1 MYYDVIVLSG
11 GFDPMHVGH
20 LRMIQESAKMAEIV
34 IAGVNSDEWLMRKK
48 GYVFMPHEERVEMV
62 QGTRGVSKAM
72 AFDDDDNSACDLLR
86 RVRALWPN
94 FKVAFANGTFVRPN
108 PFTRAF
114 IVVALIKDVNRT
126 IPAVIKRN
134 WSLISWGILVVSAT
148 IRAIAKPITPLSPP
162 HHNTIESFTE
172 TP

>member
-1 MYYDVIVLSG
+1 
-11 GFDPMHVGH
+11 MHVGH

-94 FKVAFANGTFVRPN
+94 FKVAFANGGDRTSDNIPEI
-108 PFTRAF
+108 P
-114 IVVALIKDVNRT
+114 VAEELDVHLI
-126 IPAVIKRN
+126 
-134 WSLISWGILVVSAT
+134 WGVGGGKVQSSSDLVSAQPRLASLKDQEKQST
-148 IRAIAKPITPLSPP
+148 
-162 HHNTIESFTE
+162 
-172 TP
+172 

>member
-11 GFDPMHVGH
+11 GFDPMHIGH

-94 FKVAFANGTFVRPN
+94 FKVAFANGGDRTADNIPEVP
-108 PFTRAF
+108 
-114 IVVALIKDVNRT
+114 VADELDVHLI
-126 IPAVIKRN
+126 
-134 WSLISWGILVVSAT
+134 WGVGGGKVQSSSDLVSAQP
-148 IRAIAKPITPLSPP
+148 RLASLKDQEKQSK
-162 HHNTIESFTE
+162 
-172 TP
+172 

>member
-1 MYYDVIVLSG
+1 MYYDVVVLSG

-94 FKVAFANGTFVRPN
+94 FKVAFANGGDRTSDNIPEI
-108 PFTRAF
+108 P
-114 IVVALIKDVNRT
+114 VAEELDVHLIWGVGGGKIQSSSDLVNAQPRL
-126 IPAVIKRN
+126 A
-134 WSLISWGILVVSAT
+134 SLGNQEKQST
-148 IRAIAKPITPLSPP
+148 
-162 HHNTIESFTE
+162 
-172 TP
+172 

>member
-94 FKVAFANGTFVRPN
+94 FKVAFANGGDRTSDNIPEI
-108 PFTRAF
+108 P
-114 IVVALIKDVNRT
+114 VAEELDVHLI
-126 IPAVIKRN
+126 
-134 WSLISWGILVVSAT
+134 WGVGGGKVQSSSDLVSAQP
-148 IRAIAKPITPLSPP
+148 RLASLKDQEKQSK
-162 HHNTIESFTE
+162 
-172 TP
+172 

>member
-94 FKVAFANGTFVRPN
+94 FKVAFANGGDRTSDNIPEI
-108 PFTRAF
+108 P
-114 IVVALIKDVNRT
+114 VAEELDVHLIWGVGGGKVQSSSDLVNAQPRLASLKDQEKQT
-126 IPAVIKRN
+126 
-134 WSLISWGILVVSAT
+134 T
-148 IRAIAKPITPLSPP
+148 
-162 HHNTIESFTE
+162 
-172 TP
+172 

>member
-1 MYYDVIVLSG
+1 MVRENRPIYMTSG

-34 IAGVNSDEWLMRKK
+34 IAGVNSDEWLMMKK
-48 GYVFMPHEERVEMV
+48 GYVFMPHKERVEMV

-94 FKVAFANGTFVRPN
+94 FKVAFANGGDRTSDNIPEI
-108 PFTRAF
+108 P
-114 IVVALIKDVNRT
+114 VAEELDVHLI
-126 IPAVIKRN
+126 
-134 WSLISWGILVVSAT
+134 WGVGGGKIQSSSDLVSAQPRLASLGNQEKQT
-148 IRAIAKPITPLSPP
+148 T
-162 HHNTIESFTE
+162 
-172 TP
+172 

>member
-1 MYYDVIVLSG
+1 
-11 GFDPMHVGH
+11 
-20 LRMIQESAKMAEIV
+20 MAEIV

-94 FKVAFANGTFVRPN
+94 FKVAFANGGDRTSDNIPEI
-108 PFTRAF
+108 P
-114 IVVALIKDVNRT
+114 VAEELDVHLI
-126 IPAVIKRN
+126 
-134 WSLISWGILVVSAT
+134 WGVGGGKIQSSSDLVSAQPRLASLGNQQKQT
-148 IRAIAKPITPLSPP
+148 T
-162 HHNTIESFTE
+162 
-172 TP
+172 

>member
-94 FKVAFANGTFVRPN
+94 FKVAFANGGDRTSDNIPEI
-108 PFTRAF
+108 P
-114 IVVALIKDVNRT
+114 VADELGVHLI
-126 IPAVIKRN
+126 
-134 WSLISWGILVVSAT
+134 WGVGGGKVQSSSDLVSAQPRLASLKDQEKQST
-148 IRAIAKPITPLSPP
+148 
-162 HHNTIESFTE
+162 
-172 TP
+172 

>member
-94 FKVAFANGTFVRPN
+94 FKVAFANGGDRTSDNIPEI
-108 PFTRAF
+108 P
-114 IVVALIKDVNRT
+114 VAEELDVHLIWGVGGGKIQSSSDLVDAQPRL
-126 IPAVIKRN
+126 A
-134 WSLISWGILVVSAT
+134 SLRQQEKQS
-148 IRAIAKPITPLSPP
+148 K
-162 HHNTIESFTE
+162 
-172 TP
+172 

>member
-34 IAGVNSDEWLMRKK
+34 IVGVNSDEWLMRKK
-48 GYVFMPHEERVEMV
+48 GYIFMPHSERVEMV

-72 AFDDDDNSACDLLR
+72 AFDDDDNSACDLLH

-94 FKVAFANGTFVRPN
+94 FKVAFANGGDRTSDNIPEI
-108 PFTRAF
+108 P
-114 IVVALIKDVNRT
+114 VAKELCVHLI
-126 IPAVIKRN
+126 
-134 WSLISWGILVVSAT
+134 WGVGGGKVQSSSDLVDGLVGTSAR
-148 IRAIAKPITPLSPP
+148 IYKEKQSK
-162 HHNTIESFTE
+162 
-172 TP
+172 

>member
-94 FKVAFANGTFVRPN
+94 FKVAFANGGDRTSDNIPEI
-108 PFTRAF
+108 P
-114 IVVALIKDVNRT
+114 VAEELDVHLIWGVGGGKIQSSSDLVNAQPRL
-126 IPAVIKRN
+126 A
-134 WSLISWGILVVSAT
+134 SLGNQEKQST
-148 IRAIAKPITPLSPP
+148 
-162 HHNTIESFTE
+162 
-172 TP
+172 

>member
-94 FKVAFANGTFVRPN
+94 FKVAFANGGDRTSDNIPEI
-108 PFTRAF
+108 P
-114 IVVALIKDVNRT
+114 VADELGVHLIWGVGGGKVQSSSDLVNAQPRLASLKDQEKQST
-126 IPAVIKRN
+126 
-134 WSLISWGILVVSAT
+134 
-148 IRAIAKPITPLSPP
+148 
-162 HHNTIESFTE
+162 
-172 TP
+172 